1 MAKTFHNRPK
11 HISLGTPS
19 MSVFYRFGLD
29 LARYRWLVIICWAL
43 LLGGSVLLL
52 PRFQNSLTGFPLDVT
67 GSDSQRVQALL
78 QQRFAHAFS
87 EQDLIV
93 FNSDTL
99 TVQDAAYQQVVAQA
113 VQAVA
118 KEQGVVTVI
127 SPLEPQAQGQV
138 SSDQHAALALVGLRG
153 DDTALQALV
162 PRLTQAARS
171 AATSQV
177 QVYLTGTTPVNL
189 ALGDLEEADLQQ
201 SERLGLPI
209 ALLVMLVAF
218 GSLVAAGLPLLLAL
232 VGVTA
237 AFGVLGIATFFTSFD
252 LFIEIIAPM
261 IGLGVGIDYS
271 LFLITRYRE
280 ELGRRPTIHEAV
292 AQTLATTGKTIFFS
306 GIIVLISLSSVL
318 LVNMKIFADM
328 AYGAMATVGVMLAVA
343 LTLLPAIL
351 AVLGHGVNRL
361 TLPFLRRNVEHPDPE
376 HGFWARWAQGI
387 MRRPIWWLAFSFVI
401 LVALAAPLFQLQ
413 LGINLGAGALSNEPM
428 GKGLA
433 VLQAHFS
440 QGAISPIQIGVE
452 SARGAL
458 TDADLN
464 AVARLTT
471 LLKADPEI
479 TSVESITDVLDQMAG
494 DHSAATLAAVAAQPQ
509 AAEELSYFVNLSR
522 GGDVT
527 IVTVIP
533 RAASDSNEAV
543 QLVRH
548 IRSDLIPQV
557 QQQAQAQMYVGGF
570 SAQIVDMSDESL
582 RKLPLVVG
590 LVLCLSFLFLALVFR
605 SLFLPLKAIVM
616 NILSVGAAYGLLVVV
631 FQNGLGERLFHFT
644 SPGYLQV
651 YLPLFTFA
659 LLFGLSMDYEVFLIG
674 RMKEEWERTEE
685 NEKAVS
691 RGLQHTARAITSAAA
706 IMVAV
711 FASFAFTRVLETQ
724 ELGFALA
731 AAIFIDATLIRVILV
746 PAAMRLMGH
755 WNWWFPRTLDR
766 VVPRIN
772 LAEGTN
778 TGEVSADGAGQVE
791 VPGA

>member
-1 MAKTFHNRPK
+1 MAETHHHPPK
-11 HISLGTPS
+11 PIHPGVPS
-19 MSVFYRFGLD
+19 SSVFYRVGLG
-29 LARYRWLVIICWAL
+29 LARHRWLVILCWIL
-43 LLGGSVLLL
+43 LLGGGILLI
-52 PRFQNSLTGFPLDVT
+52 PRFQNSLTGFSFDVT
-67 GSDSQRVQALL
+67 GSDSQRVQTLL

-99 TVQDAAYQQVVAQA
+99 TIQDAAYQQVVAQA
-113 VQAVA
+113 IRAIA
-118 KEQGVVTVI
+118 KEQGVVTVV
-127 SPLEPQAQGQV
+127 SPLDQEAQGQV

-162 PRLTQAARS
+162 PKLTKAAQA
-171 AATSQV
+171 AATSEV

-189 ALGDLEEADLQQ
+189 ALADQEEADLEQ
-201 SERLGLPI
+201 SEHLGLPI
-209 ALLVMLVAF
+209 ALLVLLVAF

-232 VGVTA
+232 FGVTVT
-237 AFGVLGIATFFTSFD
+237 FGLLGLATAFTSFD

-280 ELGRRPTIHEAV
+280 ELGRRPTTYEAV
-292 AQTLATTGKTIFFS
+292 AQTLATTGKTIFCS
-306 GIIVLISLSSVL
+306 GIIVLISLSSLL
-318 LVNMKIFADM
+318 LVNMKVFADI

-343 LTLLPAIL
+343 LTLLPALL
-351 AVLGHGVNRL
+351 AVLGRGVNRL
-361 TLPFLRRNVEHPDPE
+361 TLPFLRRTIEHPHPE

-387 MRRPIWWLAFSFVI
+387 MRRPLWWLAFSFVI
-401 LVALAAPLFQLQ
+401 LVVLAAPLFQLQ
-413 LGINLGAGALSNEPM
+413 LGINLGAGAISSEPV

-433 VLQAHFS
+433 VLQEHFS

-452 SARGAL
+452 STQGAL
-458 TDADLN
+458 SDADLN
-464 AVARLTT
+464 TVARLTS
-471 LLKADPEI
+471 LLKADPGVA
-479 TSVESITDVLDQMAG
+479 SVESVTDLLDQVAG
-494 DHSAATLAAVAAQPQ
+494 NHSAATLAAVAAQPQ

-527 IVTVIP
+527 LVTVIP
-533 RAASDSNEAV
+533 RTASDSNEAV

-548 IRSDLIPQV
+548 IRSSIIPQARG
-557 QQQAQAQMYVGGF
+557 QAQVSIYVGGF
-570 SAQIVDMSDESL
+570 SAQIVDMSEESL

-590 LVLCLSFLFLALVFR
+590 LVLLLSFLFLTLVFR
-605 SLFLPLKAIVM
+605 SLFLPLKAILM
-616 NILSVGAAYGLLVVV
+616 NLLSVGAAYGLLVLV

-674 RMKEEWERTEE
+674 RMKEEWERAAS
-685 NEKAVS
+685 NEQAVS

-724 ELGFALA
+724 EIGFALA
-731 AAIFIDATLIRVILV
+731 TAIFIDATLIRVILV

-772 LAEGTN
+772 LAEG
-778 TGEVSADGAGQVE
+778 ADMGQVLTRSAE
-791 VPGA
+791 QVEAPGT

>member
-1 MAKTFHNRPK
+1 MAETLRNAKPH
-11 HISLGTPS
+11 HQDTPARS
-19 MSVFYRFGLD
+19 IFYRFGLT
-29 LARYRWLVIICWAL
+29 LARHRWLVIICWVCV
-43 LLGGSVLLL
+43 LGGGILLI
-52 PRFQNSLTGFPLDVT
+52 PHFQNSLTGFSFDVD
-67 GSDSQRVQALL
+67 GSDSQRVQTLL

-99 TVQDAAYQQVVAQA
+99 TVEDAAYQQVVAQA

-118 KEQGVVTVI
+118 KEDGVVAVI
-127 SPLEPQAQGQV
+127 SPLDPAAQGQV
-138 SSDQHAALALVGLRG
+138 SSDKHAALALVGLRG
-153 DDTALQALV
+153 NDSALQALV
-162 PRLTQAARS
+162 PHLIQAAQS
-171 AATSQV
+171 TATSQV
-177 QVYLTGTTPVNL
+177 QVYLTGNTPVNL
-189 ALGDLEEADLQQ
+189 ALADQEEADLEQ

-232 VGVTA
+232 VGITV
-237 AFGVLGIATFFTSFD
+237 AFGVLGIATLFTSFG

-280 ELGRRPTIHEAV
+280 ELGRQPTRNEAV
-292 AQTLATTGKTIFFS
+292 GQTLATTGKTIFFS
-306 GIIVLISLSSVL
+306 GIIVLISLSSLL
-318 LVNMKIFADM
+318 LVNMKVFADI
-328 AYGAMATVGVMLAVA
+328 AYGSMVTVGVMLAVA
-343 LTLLPAIL
+343 LTLLPALL
-351 AVLGHGVNRL
+351 AVLGRGVNRL
-361 TLPFLRRNVEHPDPE
+361 TLPFLRRTIERPDPG

-401 LVALAAPLFQLQ
+401 LVLLAAPLFQLQ
-413 LGINLGAGALSNEPM
+413 LGINLGAGALSNEPV

-452 SARGAL
+452 DTHSAL

-464 AVARLTT
+464 TVARLTT
-471 LLKADPEI
+471 LLKADPEVA
-479 TSVESITDVLDQMAG
+479 SVESLTDALDQVAG
-494 DHSAATLAAVAAQPQ
+494 DHSAATLAAVAAQPE
-509 AAEELSYFVNLSR
+509 AAEQLSYFVNLSR

-527 IVTVIP
+527 IITVIP

-548 IRSDLIPQV
+548 IRSSIIPQ
-557 QQQAQAQMYVGGF
+557 AQEQHQVNLYVGGF

-590 LVLCLSFLFLALVFR
+590 LVLFLSFLFLTLVFR
-605 SLFLPLKAIVM
+605 SLFLPIKAILM
-616 NILSVGAAYGLLVVV
+616 NILSVGAAYGLLVLV

-674 RMKEEWERTEE
+674 RMKEEWEHTGS
-685 NEKAVS
+685 NEQAVS

-724 ELGFALA
+724 EIGFALA
-731 AAIFIDATLIRVILV
+731 AAILIDATLIRVILV

-755 WNWWFPRTLDR
+755 WNWWFPRALDR
-766 VVPRIN
+766 VVPRIH
-772 LAEGTN
+772 LAEGTSVDEARASE
-778 TGEVSADGAGQVE
+778 TKKVEVSST
-791 VPGA
+791 

>member
-1 MAKTFHNRPK
+1 MPPEKTNKAGSRP
-11 HISLGTPS
+11 
-19 MSVFYRFGLD
+19 SVFYRFGLL
-29 LARYRWLVIICWAL
+29 LAHHRWFVIICWVI
-43 LLGGSVLLL
+43 LLGGGILLI
-52 PRFQNSLTGFPLDVT
+52 PRFQKSLTGFPLDVN
-67 GSDSQRVQALL
+67 GSDSQQVQTLL

-87 EQDLIV
+87 EQDLLV
-93 FNSDTL
+93 FHSDTL
-99 TVQDAAYQQVVAQA
+99 TIQDAAYQQVVAQA
-113 VQAVA
+113 VQTIA
-118 KEQGVVTVI
+118 KEPGVVAVI
-127 SPLEPQAQGQV
+127 SPLDQEAQGQV

-153 DDTALQALV
+153 DDNALQALV
-162 PRLTQAARS
+162 PKLAQAAQS

-177 QVYLTGTTPVNL
+177 QVYLTGNTGVNL
-189 ALGDLEEADLQQ
+189 ALATQEEADLEQ

-209 ALLVMLVAF
+209 ALLVLVVAF

-232 VGVTA
+232 VGVVV
-237 AFGVLGIATFFTSFD
+237 AFGVLGILTLFTSFG

-280 ELGRRPTIHEAV
+280 ELGRRSSRDEAV
-292 AQTLATTGKTIFFS
+292 AQTLATTGKMIFCS
-306 GIIVLISLSSVL
+306 GVIVLISLASMY
-318 LVNMKIFADM
+318 LVNMKIFADI
-328 AYGAMATVGVMLAVA
+328 ASGAMVTVAVMLAVA

-351 AVLGHGVNRL
+351 TLLGRRVNRL
-361 TLPFLRRNVEHPDPE
+361 SLPFLRQTIEHTGPE

-387 MRRPIWWLAFSFVI
+387 MRRPLLWALFSFAL
-401 LVALAAPLFQLQ
+401 LVLLAAPLFQIR
-413 LGINLGAGALSNEPM
+413 LGINLGAGAISNEPV
-428 GKGLA
+428 GKGLTI
-433 VLQAHFS
+433 LQQQFS

-452 SARGAL
+452 SKHGPL
-458 TDADLN
+458 NDADLN
-464 AVARLTT
+464 IVAQLTT
-471 LLKADPEI
+471 ALKADPAVA
-479 TSVESITDVLDQMAG
+479 SVASVTDLLDQVAG
-494 DHSAATLAAVAAQPQ
+494 NHSAAALAAVASQPQ
-509 AAEELSYFVNLSR
+509 GAAELGYLVNLSR

-548 IRSDLIPQV
+548 IRSTIIPQT
-557 QQQAQAQMYVGGF
+557 QEQAQVNMYVGGF

-582 RKLPLVVG
+582 RKLPLVLG
-590 LVLCLSFLFLALVFR
+590 LVLGLSFLFLTLIFR
-605 SLFLPLKAIVM
+605 SLFLPLKAILM
-616 NILSVGAAYGLLVVV
+616 NLLSVGAAYGLLVLV

-674 RMKEEWERTEE
+674 RMKEEWERVGS
-685 NEKAVS
+685 NEQAVA

-724 ELGFALA
+724 EIGFALA
-731 AAIFIDATLIRVILV
+731 TAIFIDATLIRVILV

-755 WNWWFPRTLDR
+755 WNWWFPRALDR

-772 LAEGTN
+772 LAEGADVHEAPAESAEQI
-778 TGEVSADGAGQVE
+778 EVAST
-791 VPGA
+791 